1 MIEKIKNSTELQLN
15 TKYLFAHGFYWMTM
29 CCSVS
34 FASAYLTGMGYST
47 SSIGFFLAVSFLLAT
62 FLQQIISTA
71 ADNVKIIN
79 VIEITAGLSFLQ
91 ALTFLFQVGFDSKNA
106 GLAFL
111 FICNVT
117 IVTILQPLLNA
128 TNFYIKR
135 HGFTMNFGL
144 ARAGGS
150 FFFFI
155 ISIIVGNLMNLISVK
170 AAPLV
175 GFIITLLLVA
185 DLLWIDYDLKGLKA
199 KTCGHEYDPFLG
211 DANND
216 FSLEFLK
223 SFIAKYKSFFIFLLG
238 LICYYFGHVVINNF
252 FYQIVVNCGGNT
264 GDNGGILAVQ
274 AIVELPAM
282 IFFDKLR
289 NRYGTRILLSVAG
302 IAFVIKII
310 LTAMATTVSMLY
322 VSVLFQS
329 LSFAILIPAAVHL
342 VDEIMDVKDAVKG
355 QGYFTIALT
364 IGNLLSSIIGGV
376 LINLVGV
383 TAALWFGTIVSI
395 VGAVISIYGLFRIN
409 IKNQIY

>member
-1 MIEKIKNSTELQLN
+1 MMEKIKNSTELQFN
-15 TKYLFAHGFYWMTM
+15 TKYLFAHGLYWMTM

-62 FLQQIISTA
+62 VLQQIISTA

-79 VIEITAGLSFLQ
+79 VIEITAGLSVLL
-91 ALTFLFQVGFDSKNA
+91 ALTFAFQVVYDGKNA
-106 GLAFL
+106 CLALL

-128 TNFYIKR
+128 MNFFIER

-150 FFFFI
+150 FFFFV
-155 ISIIVGNLMNLISVK
+155 ISIITGNLMNLISVK
-170 AAPLV
+170 AAPV
-175 GFIITLLLVA
+175 CGFIIALLFVI
-185 DLLWIDYDLKGLKA
+185 DLLWIDYDLKDVKVNV
-199 KTCGHEYDPFLG
+199 KGHEFDPVFSSKE
-211 DANND
+211 ND
-216 FSLEFLK
+216 FSLEFLRK
-223 SFIAKYKSFFIFLLG
+223 FIVKYKAFFIFLLG
-238 LICYYFGHVVINNF
+238 VVCYYFGHVVINNF
-252 FYQIVVNCGGNT
+252 FYQIVVHCGGNT
-264 GDNGGILAVQ
+264 GDNGGILAIQ

-289 NRYGTRILLSVAG
+289 QRFGTRLLLSFAG

-310 LTAMATTVSMLY
+310 ITAMATIVAMLY
-322 VSVLFQS
+322 ISVLFQS
-329 LSFAILIPAAVHL
+329 LSFAILIPGAVHF

-376 LINLVGV
+376 LINIVGV
-383 TAALWFGTIVSI
+383 TAALWFGTLVSI

-409 IKNQIY
+409 TNNQIY